1 MGAEKPSVIRYK
13 INRCC
18 IFGLAQAIGHDDR
31 AAHHL
36 FGVLGVHAQSQVD
49 LDALIELGVFDFLQQ
64 RHGFL
69 KRIIARLDLL
79 GRGLILFSW
88 LMCHNSSLVQTAR
101 PRSADLPLSVFGG
114 HLRG

>member
-79 GRGLILFSW
+79 GRGGS
-88 LMCHNSSLVQTAR
+88 MCHNSSLVQTAR
-101 PRSADLPLSVFGG
+101 PRSTDLPLSVFGG
-114 HLRG
+114 HLTG